1 MKFIST
7 YVFLDRELSPK
18 EIGVAEIR
26 DNTFVN
32 STMTH
37 FFEFHFLPQ
46 RVNLSTGTAHRS
58 SLGLSDIRMCFDSPG
73 PSGKQQGVR
82 FFFFFFDSMSV
93 LDRFVY

>member
-26 DNTFVN
+26 DNTVIN

-58 SLGLSDIRMCFDSPG
+58 SLVFSDIRMCFDSPCT
-73 PSGKQQGVR
+73 SGKQQGVR
-82 FFFFFFDSMSV
+82 CFFS
-93 LDRFVY
+93 Y